1 MDWMLMPLRRYAEFS
16 GRSRRKEYWMFAL
29 GVFLLYFLFGVI
41 AMVLV
46 GGAAA
51 FGGGVTGQASGGM
64 VGMLM
69 SLGILGLVLAVIW
82 LGLLIPSIAVAVR
95 RLHDTSRSGLWLL
108 LYIVPY
114 VLGYILATMG
124 AASQSTGLVVF
135 GGLLTLAGFIGAIV
149 LLVFLCLPSTVGP
162 NRYGSDP
169 LAGERTTAGVAPTT
183 Y

>member
-1 MDWMLMPLRRYAEFS
+1 
-16 GRSRRKEYWMFAL
+16 MFTL

-51 FGGGVTGQASGGM
+51 FGGATGQASGGM

-69 SLGILGLVLAVIW
+69 SLGVLGLVLAVIW

-108 LYIVPY
+108 LYVVPY
-114 VLGYILATMG
+114 VVGYIFTAMG
-124 AASQSTGLVVF
+124 MASQSTVLA
-135 GGLLTLAGFIGAIV
+135 LLGSVLMLAGLIGAIV

-162 NRYGSDP
+162 NRYGPDP
-169 LAGERTTAGVAPTT
+169 LAGERTAVGVTPTT